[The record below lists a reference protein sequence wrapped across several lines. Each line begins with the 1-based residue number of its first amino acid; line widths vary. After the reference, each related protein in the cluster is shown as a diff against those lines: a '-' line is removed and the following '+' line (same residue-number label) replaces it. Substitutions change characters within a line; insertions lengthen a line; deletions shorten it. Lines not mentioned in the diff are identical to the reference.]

1 MQGKVSSSCVGA
13 FNSNRAGELDSFES
27 SHLGNGLTR
36 VAFQYRLVL
45 VAIQIVLLVVVSPIK
60 VKDFIHS
67 FDLVVGTFV
76 TTYFDSL
83 VVRQL

>member
-13 FNSNRAGELDSFES
+13 FNSNRAGELGSFES
-27 SHLGNGLTR
+27 SHLGNGLTW

-67 FDLVVGTFV
+67 FDLVVVTFV

>member
-60 VKDFIHS
+60 DFIHS
-67 FDLVVGTFV
+67 FDLVVVTFV